1 MCRVLC
7 PCSMSCPMVHHM
19 SLHTTMG
26 LQFGNGGDCDECTL
40 RSLWLRVCPVRGR
53 DLGLQSHPG
62 DLWGSVRWAWDSLQP
77 LCPSVPQA
85 KTEEQI
91 AAEEAWY
98 ETDKVWLV
106 HKDGFSLGE
115 CRAGWSM
122 GGFGDL
128 AEPCAPAGSQL
139 RPEEPSALPE
149 GKVKVKLD
157 HDGAVLEVEEDDV
170 EKVGLWGGGTV
181 GQWGPQFP
189 A

>member
-1 MCRVLC
+1 MHPEVTVA
-7 PCSMSCPMVHHM
+7 SCL
-19 SLHTTMG
+19 S
-26 LQFGNGGDCDECTL
+26 
-40 RSLWLRVCPVRGR
+40 RLWQGPGSSIPPRGSV
-53 DLGLQSHPG
+53 GQ
-62 DLWGSVRWAWDSLQP
+62 WGVRWAWDSLQP